1 VPKGLSNV
9 HRCMLLI
16 CLWLASIT
24 LGCREGYRYPL
35 SNENSSEIADSDHT
49 SEVIPPQTVETEID
63 SNVSQW
69 STPKTRLL
77 RLTTT
82 QFLAKVENLF
92 GQNARPTTNLPKDLV
107 IEGSISLGTSKSVT
121 TERDSELYA
130 TISEEVAE
138 AVVNQTDLL
147 EAFHPCFQERSDQ
160 FDQEVT
166 DEESRNFWFGCL
178 SNMTERAAQKIWG
191 RSLNIEEWDSA
202 YTLIGQGLGRLKIPQ
217 ASFTFCL
224 SWLLQSP
231 HFLYRLEE
239 VVEPNHL
246 YTDQS
251 LAKRL
256 SYFLTDNPPDDT
268 LLSATDLK
276 TMLGWQ
282 REVERLLDSPQLETG
297 VRAMINDLWSLW
309 KLDQLHLNKDPDI
322 FEHLSAQLGNSA
334 KEETLMTI
342 WEATD
347 SEALF
352 PSIFTQKRSY
362 IDPRLAAVYEIPA
375 PQREGFAWA
384 TIPDRSKRSGLLGQV
399 SFLALN
405 AHPTSTSSTLRGYF
419 ILDKLLCSPP
429 PPPPADVD
437 TSIPEPTPDRPTLRD
452 RLESHLSEPSCAGCH
467 RSMDMIGLTF
477 EGFDGLGRER
487 RLERGVEIDFSGE
500 LLGES
505 VVGPQELSARLS
517 EHPMLAKCLTKKL
530 FRYGRA
536 QYEED
541 DEIDLINKLALQVEN
556 TQFTFKSLLRAI
568 VLSEGFHGPFIQ

>member
-1 VPKGLSNV
+1 VPKGLFND
-9 HRCMLLI
+9 HRCIPLL
-16 CLWLASIT
+16 CLWVVFIT
-24 LGCREGYRYPL
+24 LGCREAYRYPI
-35 SNENSSEIADSDHT
+35 SREDSSEMESSQT
-49 SEVIPPQTVETEID
+49 PEVINPQEGGAEIHP
-63 SNVSQW
+63 NVSQW
-69 STPKTRLL
+69 SAPKTRLL
-77 RLTTT
+77 RLTTP
-82 QFLAKVENLF
+82 QFLAKVETLF
-92 GQNARPTTNLPKDLV
+92 GQSARPTTNLPKDLV

-138 AVVNQTDLL
+138 AVVNQNERL
-147 EAFHPCFQERSDQ
+147 EAFHPCFQERSDH
-160 FDQEVT
+160 FDQNIT
-166 DEESRNFWFGCL
+166 DEEGRNFWFVCL
-178 SNMTERAAQKIWG
+178 SHMTEYAAQKIWG
-191 RSLNIEEWDSA
+191 RSLDVEEWSSA
-202 YTLIGQGLGRLKIPQ
+202 YTLIGQGLDRLKIPQ
-217 ASFTFCL
+217 TAFSFCL

-231 HFLYRLEE
+231 HFLYRVEE
-239 VVEPNHL
+239 VLEPDRL

-251 LAKRL
+251 LATRL
-256 SYFLTDNPPDDT
+256 SYFLTDHPPDDT
-268 LLSATDLK
+268 LLSADDLN
-276 TMLGWQ
+276 TRLGWR

-309 KLDQLHLNKDPDI
+309 KLDQLHLNKDPEI
-322 FEHLSAQLGNSA
+322 FEHLSAQLGHSA

-352 PSIFTQKRSY
+352 PSVFTQKRSY
-362 IDPRLAAVYEIPA
+362 IDPRLAAVYQIPA

-384 TIPDRSKRSGLLGQV
+384 TIPDHSKRSGLLGQV

-429 PPPPADVD
+429 PPPPAGVD

-452 RLESHLSEPSCAGCH
+452 RLESHLSEPTCAGCH

-487 RLERGVEIDFSGE
+487 RFERGVEIDFSGE

-505 VVGPQELSARLS
+505 VIGPQELSARLS
-517 EHPMLAKCLTKKL
+517 DHPMLAKCLTKKL

-536 QYEED
+536 QYEEH
-541 DEIDLINKLALQVEN
+541 DELELINELARQVES